1 MRLKGC
7 RQEEWLEGCGAAR
20 SGRRG
25 VGRVELFG
33 FGAGDDRTA
42 NSGQRSGQWWRM
54 GDGCSEQRCCSSS
67 RGGGDGFKSV
77 RRR

>member
-42 NSGQRSGQWWRM
+42 NSAAGSGGEWGTDAPNSDDVVAAEAEETGLRA
-54 GDGCSEQRCCSSS
+54 
-67 RGGGDGFKSV
+67 
-77 RRR
+77 